1 MIRRIDGTSFIGI
14 LIDDGNDNGNDNGN
28 GNGNEYMMYGKYLP
42 WLK

>member
-1 MIRRIDGTSFIGI
+1 MISRIDGTSFIGI
-14 LIDDGNDNGNDNGN
+14 LIDDGNDNGN

>member
-14 LIDDGNDNGNDNGN
+14 SIDDGNGNDNGN